1 MYIGEENMRLVRELQ
16 PLRNQYY
23 EVFGSYFPPFNLED
37 YYEDGRKSIDVYRER
52 LETCL
57 AKRIPYEILYKK
69 EIEER
74 RRLLEEWFG

>member
-74 RRLLEEWFG
+74 RKYLEELFG

>member
-1 MYIGEENMRLVRELQ
+1 MYIGEENMKLVRELQ

-37 YYEDGRKSIDVYRER
+37 YGGREGKSIDVYRKR